1 MSRRP
6 AGPGQ
11 RSGGGPG
18 GGAPGISEDIS
29 FYSAKS
35 GPKIDAFLPGYC
47 SGNYKNWQT
56 KNISEN
62 NFYILHKRGC

>member
-1 MSRRP
+1 MSFP

-11 RSGGGPG
+11 RPGGGPG
-18 GGAPGISEDIS
+18 GEAPRSSEDTS
-29 FYSAKS
+29 FYSAKN
-35 GPKIDAFLPGYC
+35 GPKIDAFCPGIVVEIIRI
-47 SGNYKNWQT
+47 GRQ